1 MRKRL
6 LLIGMCVVMAFS
18 TVACKKK
25 DSKKDNTETTSASEQ
40 ETTVPGSN
48 PKDSVAEGDA
58 KVTELAEYK
67 GLEVYKSKVTIADT
81 SVDSSVNS
89 ILSQYPV
96 KEGKVT
102 DKSIVNIDY
111 VGKLDGEA
119 FKGGTAQGQTLDI
132 ANSTY
137 IKGFAEG
144 LVGVKI
150 GDTVDL
156 NLTFPD
162 PYDNNPDLAGKA
174 VVFTVTVNSVMPEL
188 TDEFVA
194 ANLKKQYEVS
204 TVKELKDYVKNQMI
218 LSAKYSA
225 VWSDYVSSCVVEVSK
240 EELDKL
246 IQNGVEYYENFV
258 KSQTD
263 KELKEYIEENGQT
276 YEEFEETLKLEAMS
290 NLKEQMIAEEIAK
303 KENIEVTDEEYEKE
317 ANYYIETYSLK
328 DKAEFEEK
336 YNKDDI
342 MKNIL
347 YYKVVEWVCNN
358 TNVVDDPETTSA
370 EATSEETSS
379 AE

>member
-119 FKGGTAQGQTLDI
+119 FERGTAQGQTLDI

-194 ANLKKQYEVS
+194 ANIK
-204 TVKELKDYVKNQMI
+204 
-218 LSAKYSA
+218 
-225 VWSDYVSSCVVEVSK
+225 
-240 EELDKL
+240 
-246 IQNGVEYYENFV
+246 
-258 KSQTD
+258 
-263 KELKEYIEENGQT
+263 
-276 YEEFEETLKLEAMS
+276 
-290 NLKEQMIAEEIAK
+290 
-303 KENIEVTDEEYEKE
+303 
-317 ANYYIETYSLK
+317 
-328 DKAEFEEK
+328 
-336 YNKDDI
+336 
-342 MKNIL
+342 
-347 YYKVVEWVCNN
+347 
-358 TNVVDDPETTSA
+358 
-370 EATSEETSS
+370 
-379 AE
+379 

>member
-67 GLEVYKSKVTIADT
+67 GLEVYKSKVPIADT

-119 FKGGTAQGQTLDI
+119 FEGGTAQGQTLDI

-162 PYDNNPDLAGKA
+162 PYDKNPDLAGKA

-225 VWSDYVSSCVVEVSK
+225 VWSDYVSSCVVVFSK

-303 KENIEVTDEEYEKE
+303 KENIQK
-317 ANYYIETYSLK
+317 L
-328 DKAEFEEK
+328 
-336 YNKDDI
+336 
-342 MKNIL
+342 
-347 YYKVVEWVCNN
+347 
-358 TNVVDDPETTSA
+358 
-370 EATSEETSS
+370 
-379 AE
+379 